1 MQAKVRLLDRVGF
14 IPRKC
19 FESRAEG
26 NGFEIFTFLL
36 LLLSYVVCRLLV
48 INNAVFFLIAVYF
61 DNEDTDNFS
70 LMVRRGDIVGIVESD
85 ERPPDGYLKVSE

>member
-1 MQAKVRLLDRVGF
+1 MQAKVRLLDKVGF

-26 NGFEIFTFLL
+26 NGFEIFYLSIAP
-36 LLLSYVVCRLLV
+36 SYVVCQLLV

-61 DNEDTDNFS
+61 DNEDTDNSS